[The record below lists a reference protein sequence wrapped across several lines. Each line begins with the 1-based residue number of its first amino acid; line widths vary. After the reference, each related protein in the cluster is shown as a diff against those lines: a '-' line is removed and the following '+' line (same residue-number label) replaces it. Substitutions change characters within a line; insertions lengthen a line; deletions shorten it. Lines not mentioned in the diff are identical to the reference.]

1 MLSTHWMEEADVLG
15 DRIAIMSRGRVT
27 CCGSSVFLKR
37 VYAGGY
43 HLRIAKKADV
53 FHSPSFITM
62 VKDYLPESKLENETA
77 NEIKFTIA
85 PEDTTH
91 LPKFFD
97 KLEANKEE
105 LGVYSCGVNVASMD
119 DVFLR
124 VIELENTKAK
134 SIEAAQAS
142 LQQDMATLAVA
153 RTSRANSVASI
164 YMEDKNKN
172 NNNNNNNGEKNRKS
186 GQYLAPPNQLD
197 VYNNN
202 AGGGGGNVS
211 KNGNG
216 YNSYYNNKNDDKFEG
231 KLHDMKKLPPGR
243 ALTMLKLKALLA
255 KRGHDIKRNTKTVV
269 PILGIAIGCIF
280 AILGLIETTVNTT
293 DRLPN
298 WSMDLDAATAGY
310 GPEGL
315 RAIYFD
321 YEKNVSES
329 FRHYYVKEAATDHFR
344 TFMLDDTRAL
354 ANILGIR
361 STVKSKW
368 SGGAALNAASASQ
381 FSPSATIPARNS
393 TQANDRLLDISIKDL
408 QAYRE
413 RWLVGASTE
422 KYRSRTLYLAW
433 YNGEAHHSLPLSI
446 NYLYNALL
454 KKMIALSNHTAD
466 IGIGSAGNGGTM
478 HADNFSISLSQV
490 TFEHFNPHSAFLP
503 FFGRVYNGIFF
514 PFSVSFIAAF
524 YVLFPTHERISKV
537 CFRIFNFIFVD
548 NFFFAG
554 KASSADDRSF
564 YPSLLAVQFY
574 L

>member
-15 DRIAIMSRGRVT
+15 DRIAIMSRGRIT

-53 FHSPSFITM
+53 FESSSFTTM
-62 VKDYLPESKLENETA
+62 VKEYLPESKLENETA

-91 LPKFFD
+91 LPRFFD
-97 KLEANKEE
+97 RLEANKEA

-134 SIEAAQAS
+134 SLEAAQAS
-142 LQQDMATLAVA
+142 LHADMATLAVA
-153 RTSRANSVASI
+153 RTSRANSIASI
-164 YMEDKNKN
+164 YMEDKNGGA
-172 NNNNNNNGEKNRKS
+172 NNNNNNNGEKPRRPS
-186 GQYLAPPNQLD
+186 QYLKPPNHLD

-202 AGGGGGNVS
+202 ATSGNGGG
-211 KNGNG
+211 KNGNAFH
-216 YNSYYNNKNDDKFEG
+216 NSYYNGGEKGGYEDG
-231 KLHDMKKLPPGR
+231 KLHDSKKLGPGR

-280 AILGLIETTVNTT
+280 AILGLIETTVNST

-298 WSMDLDAATAGY
+298 WSMDLDAYTAGY

-321 YEKNVSES
+321 YERNASES
-329 FRHYYVKEAATDHFR
+329 FRSYYVREAASDHFR

-393 TQANDRLLDISIKDL
+393 SQANDRLLDISIKDL
-408 QAYRE
+408 NAYRE
-413 RWLVGASTE
+413 RWLVGASIE

-433 YNGEAHHSLPLSI
+433 YNGEAHHSLPLSV

-454 KKMIALSNHTAD
+454 KKMIALSNHSSSLVV
-466 IGIGSAGNGGTM
+466 GGSNGGTGTPLT
-478 HADNFSISLSQV
+478 ADNFSISLSQV

-537 CFRIFNFIFVD
+537 GYFWFCVFKGEVNYQCC
-548 NFFFAG
+548 
-554 KASSADDRSF
+554 KH
-564 YPSLLAVQFY
+564 
-574 L
+574 